1 MSRGV
6 AGVGRVWQRSVG
18 VGRGPQGQEASGGIG
33 RCHREALDIIG
44 KRQPLQLST
53 ANPFK
58 TLI

>member
-1 MSRGV
+1 MSRGD
-6 AGVGRVWQRSVG
+6 AGVGRGWQRSVG

-33 RCHREALDIIG
+33 RCHW
-44 KRQPLQLST
+44 QPLQLST